1 MKRQATDWEKLFAKE
16 ASDKGLLSKTKHSQT
31 QYRENC
37 LTAEWLKDAKRHSAK
52 HDTRWQIY
60 LQVSHLVC
68 RQVNGNANKSPL
80 HSYCCWCYVT
90 SVVSNS
96 VRPHRWQPMRL
107 PCPWDSPGKNPG
119 VSCHF
124 LLQCM
129 KVKSLSHDRLLA
141 TPWTAAH
148 QPPPSMGFSRQG
160 C

>member
-1 MKRQATDWEKLFAKE
+1 MKRQAMDWEKLFAKE

-60 LQVSHLVC
+60 LQVSQLVC

-80 HSYCCWCYVT
+80 HSYCCWCCVT